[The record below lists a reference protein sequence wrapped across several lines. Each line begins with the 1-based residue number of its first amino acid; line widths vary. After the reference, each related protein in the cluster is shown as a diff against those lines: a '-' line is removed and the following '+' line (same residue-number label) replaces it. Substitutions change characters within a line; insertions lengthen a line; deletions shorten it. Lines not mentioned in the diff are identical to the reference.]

1 MINMNTLLKTE
12 EAAELITA
20 YVITL
25 LLGYAWWIF
34 LTLLFLP
41 DLFMVGYLV
50 NARTGAWLYNLG
62 HHKGVAIAVALLG
75 LSLSSSVCILIAA
88 VLFGHSALDR
98 LLGFGMKYT
107 DDFKHTHL
115 GWIGKN

>member
-1 MINMNTLLKTE
+1 MNVLLKIE
-12 EAAELITA
+12 EAAELVIA

-25 LLGYAWWIF
+25 LLGFTWWTF
-34 LTLLFLP
+34 FTLLFFP
-41 DLFMVGYLV
+41 DLFMVGYVV
-50 NARTGAWLYNLG
+50 NARVGAMLYNLG
-62 HHKGVAIAVALLG
+62 HHKGVAIVVALLG
-75 LSLSSSVCILIAA
+75 LSFSDSVCILIAA

-115 GWIGKN
+115 GWIGK

>member
-1 MINMNTLLKTE
+1 MNVLLKTE
-12 EAAELITA
+12 EAAELVIA

-25 LLGYAWWIF
+25 LLGFAWWTF
-34 LTLLFLP
+34 FTLLFLP
-41 DLFMVGYLV
+41 DLFMIGYVV
-50 NARTGAWLYNLG
+50 NARIGARLYNLG

-75 LSLSSSVCILIAA
+75 LLLSNSVCILIAT

-107 DDFKHTHL
+107 DDFRHTHL
-115 GWIGKN
+115 GWIGK